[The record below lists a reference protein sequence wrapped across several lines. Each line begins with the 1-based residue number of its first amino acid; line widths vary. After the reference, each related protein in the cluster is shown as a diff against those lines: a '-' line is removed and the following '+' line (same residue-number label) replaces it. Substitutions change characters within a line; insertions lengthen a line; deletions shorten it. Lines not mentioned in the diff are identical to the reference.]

1 MTSQYYQMILNLH
14 GIIFVLRNIIF
25 WLGTLFVIVC
35 VFSVYP
41 FPPLDS
47 FKYVKTFLANINLVK
62 NVLSVTILFLI
73 VCILIIGISSG
84 RYSFKIEKLTLGG
97 VNILFDN
104 SDKLFKKSL
113 KNYLDSKRTLFSI
126 SFERDNFDETL
137 TSFFNT
143 YNFIRDEMKIL
154 NLRKRADKNMYH
166 DANEILKTLNS
177 FLTKHQNDFRRWY
190 KYVSSN
196 DKVEKINNTQTNNEP
211 LVFHLTTI
219 EEIQKQY
226 YRYEELKKDLQDINI
241 YFNNN
246 VKNKFNI
253 NTEKWA

>member
-1 MTSQYYQMILNLH
+1 M
-14 GIIFVLRNIIF
+14 LRNIIF
-25 WLGTLFVIVC
+25 WLVTLFVIVC
-35 VFSVYP
+35 LFSIYP

-47 FKYVKTFLANINLVK
+47 FKYVKTFLSNIELVK

-97 VNILFDN
+97 VNILFNN
-104 SDKLFKKSL
+104 SDKLFKKSI
-113 KNYLDSKRTLFSI
+113 KNHLDSKRTLFSI

-154 NLRKRADKNMYH
+154 NLSKRADKNMYR
-166 DANEILKTLNS
+166 DANDTLKTLNV

-190 KYVSSN
+190 KYVSIN
-196 DKVEKINNTQTNNEP
+196 DNVERINNTNVNKEP

-226 YRYEELKKDLQDINI
+226 YRYDELKSDLQGINN

-246 VKNKFNI
+246 VKNKFNV
-253 NTEKWA
+253 NTEKWN

>member
-1 MTSQYYQMILNLH
+1 
-14 GIIFVLRNIIF
+14 
-25 WLGTLFVIVC
+25 
-35 VFSVYP
+35 
-41 FPPLDS
+41 
-47 FKYVKTFLANINLVK
+47 
-62 NVLSVTILFLI
+62 
-73 VCILIIGISSG
+73 
-84 RYSFKIEKLTLGG
+84 
-97 VNILFDN
+97 
-104 SDKLFKKSL
+104 
-113 KNYLDSKRTLFSI
+113 
-126 SFERDNFDETL
+126 
-137 TSFFNT
+137 
-143 YNFIRDEMKIL
+143 MKIL

-241 YFNNN
+241 YFNSN